1 MNDYST
7 LELTLRDI
15 LRVISPLEEDWAK
28 RFQFINELRAVVES
42 VESLR
47 GATVEPYGSFVS
59 NLFTRWGDL
68 DISIELPNGS
78 FISSAGK
85 KLKQT
90 LLGDLQKALR
100 RRANTKTKSEENVK
114 NFMENENNMKCTTQ
128 ITRENKCLEPA
139 TGGINQTK
147 ETMPA
152 LVYVAIRMDKFL
164 VCGWYKLQFIAN
176 ARVPIL
182 KFESNYLNISCD
194 VSINSLNGQMK
205 SKLLFWIN
213 EIDGSRN
220 GPKHMS
226 CFKTCVPP
234 LLPPLKEIYP
244 GNIVDDLI
252 GVRAVAE
259 RHIEEICAENINK
272 FRSDKSRKINRSS
285 LSELFISFL
294 KKFADISSRASEK
307 GICPYTGQW
316 EQIDTN
322 MRWLPKTYALFV
334 EDPFEQPVNTA
345 RTVSIR
351 HLTRIS
357 EAFQG
362 THYALTSRNQS
373 HSSLI
378 PTLVRPHV
386 SQSIWRTPNNASGYN
401 TSYSRPRPQMHR
413 AVHSPSQVLHQFQN
427 MRIDRRPSNVT
438 TQRMVSNA
446 SNSQGQR
453 AWRPRSDW

>member
-1 MNDYST
+1 MNDYNT

-100 RRANTKTKSEENVK
+100 RR
-114 NFMENENNMKCTTQ
+114 
-128 ITRENKCLEPA
+128 
-139 TGGINQTK
+139 G
-147 ETMPA
+147 
-152 LVYVAIRMDKFL
+152 
-164 VCGWYKLQFIAN
+164 GWYKLQFIAN

-213 EIDGSRN
+213 EIDGRFRNMVKEWAKTHGINDSKSRKLTHLLKVN
-220 GPKHMS
+220 PTTCKTYVQENIVNHPIKLYS
-226 CFKTCVPP
+226 PVFKTCVPP

-316 EQIDTN
+316 EQIDAN

-401 TSYSRPRPQMHR
+401 ASYSRPRPQMHR

-427 MRIDRRPSNVT
+427 MTIDRRPSNVT

>member
-68 DISIELPNGS
+68 DLSIELPNGS

-100 RRANTKTKSEENVK
+100 RR
-114 NFMENENNMKCTTQ
+114 
-128 ITRENKCLEPA
+128 
-139 TGGINQTK
+139 G
-147 ETMPA
+147 
-152 LVYVAIRMDKFL
+152 
-164 VCGWYKLQFIAN
+164 GWYKLQFIAN

-213 EIDGSRN
+213 EIDGRFRN
-220 GPKHMS
+220 MVLLVKEWAKTHGINDSKSGTLNSYCLSMLIIFH
-226 CFKTCVPP
+226 FQTCVPP

-316 EQIDTN
+316 EQIDAN

-401 TSYSRPRPQMHR
+401 ASYSRPRPQMHR

>member
-1 MNDYST
+1 MFSWGLLKVTDDSQNVCNYICKQIVRHQSFQRT
-7 LELTLRDI
+7 FFLVKEL
-15 LRVISPLEEDWAK
+15 AK
-28 RFQFINELRAVVES
+28 
-42 VESLR
+42 
-47 GATVEPYGSFVS
+47 TH
-59 NLFTRWGDL
+59 
-68 DISIELPNGS
+68 
-78 FISSAGK
+78 
-85 KLKQT
+85 
-90 LLGDLQKALR
+90 
-100 RRANTKTKSEENVK
+100 
-114 NFMENENNMKCTTQ
+114 
-128 ITRENKCLEPA
+128 
-139 TGGINQTK
+139 GINDSKSGT
-147 ETMPA
+147 
-152 LVYVAIRMDKFL
+152 
-164 VCGWYKLQFIAN
+164 
-176 ARVPIL
+176 
-182 KFESNYLNISCD
+182 SNSYCLSMLI
-194 VSINSLNGQMK
+194 IFHFQ
-205 SKLLFWIN
+205 
-213 EIDGSRN
+213 
-220 GPKHMS
+220 
-226 CFKTCVPP
+226 TCVPP
-234 LLPPLKEIYP
+234 LLPTLKEIYP

-294 KKFADISSRASEK
+294 KKFADIRSRALEK
-307 GICPYTGQW
+307 RICPYTGQW

-345 RTVSIR
+345 RTVSFR

-386 SQSIWRTPNNASGYN
+386 SQSIWRTPNNPSGHNASN
-401 TSYSRPRPQMHR
+401 SRPRPQMHR